1 LSIEAS
7 EVEYKAPVIVDN
19 IGKNSFSTTNLGS
32 VSLVNIEKDNLV
44 TQSSQMTYAR
54 SNSVLKAMSLA
65 QLVQNKKQVDD
76 QAIKLHTRIQ
86 YLQNQEQ
93 KKLRKIAETRQVA
106 TNMFQNKLENR
117 MKALEIRKANI
128 QSNQEK
134 VQNAQE
140 KKQV

>member
-1 LSIEAS
+1 
-7 EVEYKAPVIVDN
+7 
-19 IGKNSFSTTNLGS
+19 
-32 VSLVNIEKDNLV
+32 
-44 TQSSQMTYAR
+44 
-54 SNSVLKAMSLA
+54 MSLS
-65 QLVQNKKQVDD
+65 QLVQNKKQIDN

-140 KKQV
+140 KKQGMKSNLGQQLFEQR

>member
-134 VQNAQE
+134 VQNA
-140 KKQV
+140 